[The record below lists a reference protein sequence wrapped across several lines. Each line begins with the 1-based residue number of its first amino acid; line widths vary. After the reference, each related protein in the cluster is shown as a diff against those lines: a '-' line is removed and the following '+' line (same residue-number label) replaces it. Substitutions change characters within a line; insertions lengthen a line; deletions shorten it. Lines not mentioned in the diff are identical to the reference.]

1 MYTRLNRQVFLRQ
14 WLMVTGVFDEL
25 GPAELTEA
33 RAQVAAAGLDA
44 ARLVAAARLVDGPG
58 AGLGKPAAV
67 VSLLMAR
74 DRSDPRWERLEPF
87 ELRWSLLVVRLMA
100 SANPAA
106 AVADARQRGASWAGV
121 GAALGVKAQSAHGR
135 FRHVDDATN

>member
-44 ARLVAAARLVDGPG
+44 ARLVAAARLVLQP
-58 AGLGKPAAV
+58 
-67 VSLLMAR
+67 
-74 DRSDPRWERLEPF
+74 
-87 ELRWSLLVVRLMA
+87 
-100 SANPAA
+100 
-106 AVADARQRGASWAGV
+106 
-121 GAALGVKAQSAHGR
+121 
-135 FRHVDDATN
+135 